1 MLNLSFLKENSREMF
16 RVTAIL
22 FFYLICGSSVAGERD
37 FAFAAIPA
45 PLLENANTVIRY
57 RETTLDISA
66 ADKATMKVSFALTVV
81 KDNAIDKAIL
91 IVPYNNF
98 TTIRHVKGTVYDR
111 DGKKVERVEQD
122 HFLDVSAISGFSTYE
137 DNRVIACKP
146 KYQTVPFTIEYT
158 YEIDF
163 NGIFDYPDFF
173 LVDDFNSS
181 LEQAELHISVPDF
194 IGIRYFQRNTNTICK
209 AAKEKSV
216 ETYSWSFGNVPSI
229 REEPFSPPIREI
241 APVVM
246 LAPGSFKIRNKS
258 GNTDD
263 WQSFGLWFHE
273 LIRERDD
280 LGEATRQ
287 KMVDLT
293 AGVSDT
299 LEKIRKIYHYLQEKT
314 RYVSIQ
320 IGLGGWQ
327 PTPASEVDK
336 LGYGDCKA
344 LTNYMKALLSAAGIP
359 SCYTL
364 VAAGNDMPDLV
375 REFPAN
381 QFNHAIL
388 CVPLM
393 NDTIWLECTSQSIP
407 AGYLG
412 AFTDDRQALL
422 IKETGGFLCRTPLY
436 DERENFQ
443 NRSIQAQL
451 FENGTAVMEVKT
463 SYYGVFYDLER
474 QILDQ
479 DHTDKRKNLV
489 ENIPA
494 PDFTLE
500 KFTLKENKSGNPSVE
515 ETLNLTI
522 NKTLAPAGNL
532 MLFKPNQL
540 TREKEFSSQV
550 INRKNPVAIRRS
562 VAKSDTVYY
571 ALPAELSFTGNHID
585 QTVTSRFGDYR
596 ATSTLQGN
604 TLRYVR
610 HLQIWKGAYSKES
623 YEELLDFLEKV
634 AHADSKKI
642 TLKPAYH

>member
-1 MLNLSFLKENSREMF
+1 
-16 RVTAIL
+16 
-22 FFYLICGSSVAGERD
+22 
-37 FAFAAIPA
+37 
-45 PLLENANTVIRY
+45 
-57 RETTLDISA
+57 
-66 ADKATMKVSFALTVV
+66 
-81 KDNAIDKAIL
+81 
-91 IVPYNNF
+91 
-98 TTIRHVKGTVYDR
+98 
-111 DGKKVERVEQD
+111 
-122 HFLDVSAISGFSTYE
+122 
-137 DNRVIACKP
+137 
-146 KYQTVPFTIEYT
+146 
-158 YEIDF
+158 
-163 NGIFDYPDFF
+163 
-173 LVDDFNSS
+173 
-181 LEQAELHISVPDF
+181 
-194 IGIRYFQRNTNTICK
+194 
-209 AAKEKSV
+209 
-216 ETYSWSFGNVPSI
+216 
-229 REEPFSPPIREI
+229 
-241 APVVM
+241 
-246 LAPGSFKIRNKS
+246 
-258 GNTDD
+258 
-263 WQSFGLWFHE
+263 
-273 LIRERDD
+273 
-280 LGEATRQ
+280 
-287 KMVDLT
+287 
-293 AGVSDT
+293 
-299 LEKIRKIYHYLQEKT
+299 
-314 RYVSIQ
+314 
-320 IGLGGWQ
+320 
-327 PTPASEVDK
+327 
-336 LGYGDCKA
+336 
-344 LTNYMKALLSAAGIP
+344 LLSAAGIP

-364 VAAGNDMPDLV
+364 VAAGNDVPDLV

-412 AFTDDRQALL
+412 AFTDDRQVLL
-422 IKETGGFLCRTPLY
+422 IKETGGFLCHTPLY

-443 NRSIQAQL
+443 NRWIQAQL
-451 FENGTAVMEVKT
+451 LENGNAVMEVKT
-463 SYYGVFYDLER
+463 SYHGVFYDLER

-540 TREKEFSSQV
+540 TREKEYSSQV

-571 ALPAELSFTGNHID
+571 ALPADLSFTGNHID
-585 QTVTSRFGDYR
+585 QTITSKFGDYR

-610 HLQIWKGAYSKES
+610 HLQIRKGAYSKES

-642 TLKPAYH
+642 TLKPAYN